1 MRRAEPTLAPATYV
15 TQLAVHAAVS
25 GVWKRRRR
33 WVRRWYFN
41 ARTHKKVHFTN
52 FNRSSMIH
60 HGNAAVLAASF
71 AHQIAPLCDSSSS
84 APRECGTR
92 HDRGFVLSRLCL
104 LT

>member
-15 TQLAVHAAVS
+15 TQLLCML
-25 GVWKRRRR
+25 RRLETAPPLGTSLVFQRKNTQKGPF
-33 WVRRWYFN
+33 YELQQIIM
-41 ARTHKKVHFTN
+41 A
-52 FNRSSMIH
+52 MLP
-60 HGNAAVLAASF
+60 VLAASF

-92 HDRGFVLSRLCL
+92 NDRGFVLSRLCL